1 MSNTFD
7 RRSLLAGAAGA
18 AVAGMVSTN
27 AGAAV
32 KGRRW
37 DHEVDVLVVG
47 FGLAACSAAIEA
59 YDTNP
64 KAKILVLEKA
74 DEARAGGDTR
84 ASGQG
89 LAMAKNKEGMMQYHR
104 NLYKPNPVPE
114 DLLESYVDA
123 LLELH
128 PWIEARAQ
136 EAGQYY
142 IQKYPIY
149 EFIDLGAADAL
160 SGQATILPRKGGL
173 WEAFKKN
180 VLRRNIKV
188 WYESPATDLIQSET
202 GEVLGAIVKQKGKT
216 LRVRAR
222 GGVVLACGG
231 YAANRDM
238 LANYCG
244 YTDSPPAG
252 SPFNTG
258 DGIYMLQKAGANLWH
273 MRNRMYSAGFH
284 PAIEVPDFSTAFMRV
299 EQPGKGSWFE
309 IAADSTRFYDE
320 SFPYPK
326 THYKTKMHG
335 HYFDTPHQWVGQVH
349 MIFDESVRKS
359 GPLVREH
366 GWNNVVEKYSW
377 SKDNSAEVA
386 KGWFLKADSIAELAG
401 KMGRDPRQVQ
411 AAVDEFNKFCEA
423 GQDPKFNR
431 DPLTL
436 EPIVTAPFYAVQI
449 KPMMISTSGGG
460 RRNPKSEVLDRS
472 GKPIPGLYEAG
483 QLGSM
488 ISFLYQN
495 GTYLTEAMISGRS
508 AGRNAV
514 QRSKSVA

>member
-7 RRSLLAGAAGA
+7 RRSLLAGAASA
-18 AVAGMVSTN
+18 AIAGLVSAR

-32 KGRRW
+32 KGRW
-37 DHEVDVLVVG
+37 DLEVDILVVG

-59 YDTNP
+59 HDTDP
-64 KAKILVLEKA
+64 KAKILILEKA
-74 DEARAGGDTR
+74 DEASAGGDTR

-89 LAMAKNKEGMMQYHR
+89 LAVAKTKEGMMQYHR

-114 DLLESYVDA
+114 DLLESYVDG
-123 LLELH
+123 LMELH
-128 PWIEARAQ
+128 PWIEARAK
-136 EAGQYY
+136 EAEQHY

-149 EFIDLGAADAL
+149 EFTELGAADAL
-160 SGQATILPRKGGL
+160 LRQATILPRGGGL

-180 VLRRNIKV
+180 VLRRQIDV
-188 WYESPATDLIQSET
+188 WYESPATDLIQNDDT
-202 GEVLGAIVKQKGKT
+202 GEVLGAVVNQKGRT
-216 LRVRAR
+216 IRVRAR

-231 YAANRDM
+231 YAANPEM

-244 YTDSPPAG
+244 YTDCPPAG

-258 DGIYMLQKAGANLWH
+258 DGIYMLQKVGADLWH

-284 PAIEVPDFSTAFMRV
+284 PAIEVPDFSTAFMRL
-299 EQPGKGSWFE
+299 EQPAKANWIE
-309 IAADSTRFYDE
+309 IAADNTRFYDE
-320 SFPYPK
+320 SFPYGK
-326 THYKTKMHG
+326 THYKSKMHG
-335 HYFDTPHQWVGQVH
+335 HYFDTLHQWVGPVH
-349 MIFDESVRKS
+349 MIFDESVRQ
-359 GPLVREH
+359 GGRLVREH
-366 GWNNVVEKYSW
+366 GWNNVVRKYRW
-377 SKDNSAEVA
+377 SKDNSAEIE
-386 KGWFLKADSIAELAG
+386 KGWILKAHSITALAD
-401 KMGRDPRQVQ
+401 KMGRDPQQVQ
-411 AAVDEFNKFCEA
+411 KAVDEFNKACEA

-436 EPIVTAPFYAVQI
+436 APIVTPPFYAVQI

-460 RRNPKSEVLDRS
+460 RRNPRSEVLDRS

-514 QRSKSVA
+514 RRIQSIA